1 VDIAFTARLDAEE
14 RAQWLGALQAACP
27 GHRWIDLG
35 DASAPRGAQTPLQAD
50 VAVVANPA
58 PGALAGLTGLRLVQS
73 LWAGVEKLLADTT
86 LPREVPLAR
95 MVDPSMNDA
104 MAETALWAVLSLHRG
119 FFDYAQQQRDGV
131 WHQRVQRRAEAVRVL
146 VLGFGAMGRAVS
158 ARLAACGYRVT
169 AWRRE
174 GSQAGEAVAGVAVIG
189 GRPALDAALPQA
201 EVLINLL
208 PVTPQT
214 RGVLS
219 RPLLDRLPRGAGVV
233 NLGRGAHLVEA
244 DLLAALADG
253 SVGRAVLDVFAEE
266 PLPAGHPFWAHPR
279 VTVLPHV
286 AALTDL
292 GTASAV
298 VADNLRRLAQGEP
311 LRHLVDR
318 ARGY

>member
-1 VDIAFTARLDAEE
+1 VDIAFTARLDADE
-14 RAQWLGALQAACP
+14 RSAWLRALKAACP
-27 GHRWIDLG
+27 GHRWIDMG
-35 DASAPRGAQTPLQAD
+35 DGEGPPVKANAE

-73 LWAGVEKLLADTT
+73 LWAGVERLVADST
-86 LPREVPLAR
+86 LPPEVPLAR

-104 MAETALWAVLSLHRG
+104 MAETALWAVLSLHRSY
-119 FFDYAQQQRDGV
+119 FDYAQQQREGV
-131 WHQRVQRRAEAVRVL
+131 WRQLPQRRAATVRVL

-158 ARLAACGYRVT
+158 VRLAALGYRVT

-174 GSQAGEAVAGVAVIG
+174 GSAHAAGVDVISG
-189 GRPALDAALPQA
+189 QPALHAALPKA
-201 EVLINLL
+201 EILINLL

-219 RPLLDRLPRGAGVV
+219 RELFTCLPRGAGVV

-253 SVGRAVLDVFAEE
+253 HVGRAVLDVFAEE
-266 PLPAGHPFWAHPR
+266 PLPADHPFWRHPR

-292 GTASAV
+292 DTAASV
-298 VADNLRRLAQGEP
+298 VADNLRRLALGEP
-311 LRHLVDR
+311 LRHLVKR